1 MIGILLLVVAVIIIA
16 VLIVINTRALA
27 SKSRGNKPADEEIES
42 HVSVSA
48 EPVEEASLK
57 EEAAPVQEKA
67 SEKDPNKMD
76 DQEYRNAL
84 KRLKSAK
91 PIKKEESP
99 KTQSMKDNDYR
110 NALKSMKEK
119 RDN

>member
-1 MIGILLLVVAVIIIA
+1 
-16 VLIVINTRALA
+16 LIVINTRALA
-27 SKSRGNKPADEEIES
+27 AKSRGNQPADEEIES
-42 HVSVSA
+42 HVSVSV
-48 EPVEEASLK
+48 EPAEEALLK
-57 EEAAPVQEKA
+57 EESAAVHEKA
-67 SEKDPNKMD
+67 PEKDPNKMD

-91 PIKKEESP
+91 PVKTIEETEESP